1 MAKSNRCVV
10 VVPIYAPEPSAD
22 EVLALRSLRL
32 LGGRYPIVLAA
43 PEGLPLAAY
52 LKWVPGAQVQPFA
65 PKHFASVEAYSKLTA
80 SLSFYLRFAR
90 YRYMLLVQTDACLLH
105 GNLEPWLQ
113 AGYSY
118 LGAPWEQADW
128 LPGVQQY
135 AHKRWGLGAS
145 PSVPPVGNGGAS
157 LRRIGHFLRAG
168 LWYAVRGPRQADW
181 LAAHRQED
189 VFWTQVLAPALPFF
203 SLPDAQTAAA
213 FAMETQLP
221 APGQALPLV
230 VHAVRK
236 YHPAYWMPRVEAA
249 LAQPLP

>member
-1 MAKSNRCVV
+1 MAKDNRCVV

-22 EVLALRSLRL
+22 EVLALRSLQL
-32 LGGRYPIVLAA
+32 LGGRYPIAFAA

-52 LKWVPGAQVQPFA
+52 LKWVPCAKVQPFA

-80 SLSFYLRFAR
+80 SPGFYLRFAR
-90 YRYMLLVQTDACLLH
+90 HQYMLLVQTDACLLH

-118 LGAPWEQADW
+118 LGAPWAQAAW
-128 LPGVQQY
+128 LPGVQAY
-135 AHKRWGLGAS
+135 AQKRWGLPADRR
-145 PSVPPVGNGGAS
+145 VPAVGNGGAS
-157 LRRIGHFLRAG
+157 LRRIGHFLRAW
-168 LWYAVRGPRQADW
+168 LWYAAHGPKEADW

-203 SLPDAQTAAA
+203 TLPDAQTAAA

-221 APGQALPLV
+221 TEGQALPLV
-230 VHAVRK
+230 VHAIGK
-236 YHPAYWMPRVEAA
+236 YNPSFWLPLVEAA
-249 LAQPLP
+249 LAQPRP